1 MQKVPPRLRTF
12 AKEQRRT
19 MTRAETVLWRELRAA
34 RFAGAKFRRQVP
46 IGPYIV
52 DYLCFSRRLIVEL
65 DGEPHDRPEQQAHDA
80 RRDAR
85 LRSQGLAV
93 LRFKN
98 ELVLGNANLA
108 LDKIRDASSVSL
120 SKPATDLPVL

>member
-65 DGEPHDRPEQQAHDA
+65 DGEPHGRPEQQAHDA
-80 RRDAR
+80 RRDAW

-98 ELVLGNANLA
+98 ELMLGNANLA
-108 LDKIRDASSVSL
+108 LDEIRAALRVP
-120 SKPATDLPVL
+120 PADLP

>member
-52 DYLCFSRRLIVEL
+52 DYLCFSRRLIV
-65 DGEPHDRPEQQAHDA
+65 
-80 RRDAR
+80 
-85 LRSQGLAV
+85 
-93 LRFKN
+93 
-98 ELVLGNANLA
+98 VLGNANLA
-108 LDKIRDASSVSL
+108 LDEIRAALRVP
-120 SKPATDLPVL
+120 PADLP